1 MQVKVE
7 DLSSVKKTLHIEIPQ
22 DQVVN
27 EIDSAF
33 KQLKKTAKIKGFRPG
48 KAPRSVL
55 ERLYGKDVR
64 ADVSSRLIQSSFVDA
79 LKETNL
85 QVIGNPQL
93 DPPELDTS
101 GPYQY
106 DATVEIK
113 PDIDDIDFKGLE
125 LKKTRYQVGDEE
137 IGIQLKALQKNLA
150 QLNPITEDRPA
161 ANEDFV
167 LIDYE
172 GLKDGK
178 PFTETQN
185 TQNFTLQIG
194 KGQIH
199 EDFDAGLVGMK
210 PGETKEIKVTFPA
223 DYANDKLAS
232 LDIDFQVTLNEIREQ
247 ELPEIDD
254 ELAKKAGNYESL
266 DDLKGQISKHL
277 EEGYTKRTEQELNEQ
292 IFKALIDKVDFEVPD
307 AMVEYEMEG
316 IIAETERS
324 LQYQNRTLED
334 MGLTREGLSEK
345 YQDTAVR
352 QVRRHLIL
360 EKIVDQEAL
369 ELTDEE
375 MDKGFEDMANAFGQP
390 VEEIK
395 GYYRQNND
403 KLEFFKHTLLEK
415 KAIALIIDNSVI
427 EEVAPEKSD
436 KS

>member
-22 DQVVN
+22 DQVVS
-27 EIDSAF
+27 ELDSAY
-33 KQLKKTAKIKGFRPG
+33 KQLKKSAKIKGFRPG

-64 ADVSSRLIQSSFVDA
+64 ADVSSRLIQTSFVDA
-79 LKETNL
+79 LKETDL
-85 QVIGNPQL
+85 QVIGNPKL
-93 DPPELDTS
+93 DPPELDVN

-113 PDIDDIDFKGLE
+113 PDINDIDFKGLT
-125 LKKTRYQVGDEE
+125 LKKTKFQVSDEE
-137 IGIQLKALQKNLA
+137 IDLQLKALQKNLA
-150 QLNPITEDRPA
+150 QLKPVTEERPA
-161 ANEDFV
+161 GNDDFV

-178 PFTETQN
+178 PFAEAQSTRDFN
-185 TQNFTLQIG
+185 LQIG

-210 PGETKEIKVTFPA
+210 PGETKEIRVKFA
-223 DYANDKLAS
+223 EDYSNEKLAG

-247 ELPEIDD
+247 QLPEIDD
-254 ELAKKAGNYESL
+254 ELAKKAGNYTSL
-266 DDLKGQISKHL
+266 DELKTQINNHL
-277 EEGYTKRTEQELNEQ
+277 EQGYTKRAEQELNEQ
-292 IFKALIDKVDFEVPD
+292 IFKALISKVDFEVPES
-307 AMVEYEMEG
+307 MVDYEMEG

-334 MGLTREGLSEK
+334 MGLTREGISEK
-345 YQDTAVR
+345 YNDTAVR

-360 EKIVDQEAL
+360 DKIINQEAL
-369 ELTDEE
+369 ELTDDEL
-375 MDKGFEDMANAFGQP
+375 DDGFKDMAASFNQP
-390 VEEIK
+390 ADEIK
-395 GYYRQNND
+395 QYYRQNND

-415 KAIALIIDNSVI
+415 KAIALIIGSSEI
-427 EEVAPEKSD
+427 EEVEPEKSAD
-436 KS
+436 T